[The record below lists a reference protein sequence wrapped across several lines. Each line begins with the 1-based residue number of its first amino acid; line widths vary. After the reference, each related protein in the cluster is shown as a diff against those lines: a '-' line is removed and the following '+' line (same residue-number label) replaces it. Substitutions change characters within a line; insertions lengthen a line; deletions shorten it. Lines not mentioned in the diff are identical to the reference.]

1 MNSPSHLGR
10 VAPDRPSVRRSG
22 LLVVLLASAV
32 LAGCASFSPDAGF
45 SSIESAAKDKL
56 GKDVRW
62 ARSDADA
69 DAIDRRVQELL
80 AKPLSVDD
88 AVQVAL
94 LNNRGLQARFQDLGI
109 TEAEVVQA
117 GRLPNPG
124 FTFGR
129 LRKGD
134 EIELERGLHLN
145 LARLLT
151 LPMVSR
157 LEARRFEQVKRE
169 VTMDVLSH
177 AAEAR
182 KAYFQ
187 ALAAEETVRYMRQVK
202 QTAEASAEL
211 ARRMEQVGNFSKLAR
226 AREQAFYADATLG
239 LARAD
244 MALRASRERLAR
256 LLGVWGQQTRF
267 QLPERLPDL
276 PTEAR
281 DQPDIEAVAMAQRLD
296 VQAAKL
302 GAEQTAQNL
311 GLTRTTRFIN
321 VLELGL
327 VRNTSN
333 EAPRQ
338 TGWEIGLELPLFD
351 WGGARVARAEAIY
364 MQALHRAAETAINA
378 RSEVRE
384 AYGNYR
390 AAYDIARH
398 QRDEIV
404 PVKKRISEEQGL
416 RYNGMIIGV
425 FELLAD
431 ARSQITSVNA
441 YIESLRDFWLAQSD
455 LDMALIGKAAVASP
469 TGPAAAAV
477 DGGGVCAGAGE
488 QRCAGQR
495 TGEGQHVGQ
504 QVGPGGRPAGGPPQR
519 LPPGHRSALAQQVVG
534 VVHRG
539 FRETVWRARAGAAVV
554 GKALAVALAVA
565 VTACAGSAASG
576 CWCVYRPTRTR
587 WRGPGGASAPASRA
601 ISASSRGTIASSSAC
616 HCSATCARHS
626 ASEASD
632 SPGA

>member
-1 MNSPSHLGR
+1 MKSPSHLGR

-45 SSIESAAKDKL
+45 SSIESAAKEKL

-124 FTFGR
+124 FSFGR

-169 VTMDVLSH
+169 VTMDVLSR
-177 AAEAR
+177 AAETR

-187 ALAAEETVRYMRQVK
+187 AVAAEETVRYMRQVK

-226 AREQAFYADATLG
+226 AREQAFYADAALG

-244 MALRASRERLAR
+244 QAQRASRERLAR
-256 LLGVWGQQTRF
+256 LMGVWGQQTQF

-276 PTEAR
+276 PAEVR
-281 DQPDIEAVAMAQRLD
+281 NQPDIEAIALSQRLD

-390 AAYDIARH
+390 SAYDIARH

-404 PVKKRISEEQGL
+404 PLKKRISEEQGL

-425 FELLAD
+425 FDLLAD

-455 LDMALIGKAAVASP
+455 LDMALIGKAAMASP

-477 DGGGVCAGAGE
+477 DGGGAG
-488 QRCAGQR
+488 
-495 TGEGQHVGQ
+495 H
-504 QVGPGGRPAGGPPQR
+504 
-519 LPPGHRSALAQQVVG
+519 
-534 VVHRG
+534 
-539 FRETVWRARAGAAVV
+539 
-554 GKALAVALAVA
+554 
-565 VTACAGSAASG
+565 
-576 CWCVYRPTRTR
+576 
-587 WRGPGGASAPASRA
+587 
-601 ISASSRGTIASSSAC
+601 
-616 HCSATCARHS
+616 
-626 ASEASD
+626 
-632 SPGA
+632 